1 MAARKSGSNGRTNG
15 SGKPKPAEPER
26 SNARRINL
34 ALQGGGAHGA
44 FAWGVLDRILEHGG
58 IEIEGIVGTSA
69 GAMNAAVTAYGLAIG
84 GNEGARATL
93 RTFWK
98 AISDAA
104 KMGPLQATP
113 LEKMFQ
119 KSPGSLEFSPAYIM
133 LDFMSRMFSPYQL
146 NPSNKN
152 PLREVLAKVID
163 FEKIHETGRVKLF
176 ICASNV
182 LTGRIRVFSQKE
194 VCVDA
199 VLASACLPFMF
210 QAVEVDGQHYWDGGY
225 MGNPPLYPLIYNC
238 ESRDILIVQ
247 LNPINIDHVP
257 QTAQEILDRIN
268 TLSFN
273 SSLMREM
280 RAVHFV
286 TKLIDEGFDDGGRLK
301 RMLIHTV
308 DGEGILNKLGVSSK
322 LNADWDFLMYLFEN
336 GRKRG
341 DDFLDQHYSKI
352 GHESSTRI
360 DEKFF

>member
-1 MAARKSGSNGRTNG
+1 MAVRKAGNGANG
-15 SGKPKPAEPER
+15 NGKAKPQVPVRE
-26 SNARRINL
+26 NVRRINL

-44 FAWGVLDRILEHGG
+44 FAWGVIDRILEHGG

-98 AISDAA
+98 AVSDAS

-119 KSPGSLEFSPAYIM
+119 KTPGSLEFSPGYIM
-133 LDFMSRMFSPYQL
+133 MDFLSRMFSPYQL

-152 PLREVLAKVID
+152 PLRDVLSSVID
-163 FEKIHETGRVKLF
+163 FEKIHSTGRVKLF

-210 QAVEVDGQHYWDGGY
+210 QAVEVGGEYFWDGGY
-225 MGNPPLYPLIYNC
+225 MGNPPLYPIIYNC
-238 ESRDILIVQ
+238 ESRDVLIVQ
-247 LNPINIDHVP
+247 LNPINIEKVP

-286 TKLIDEGFDDGGRLK
+286 TRLIDEGFDDGGRLK

-308 DGEGILNKLGVSSK
+308 DGQGILDKLGVSSK
-322 LNADWDFLMYLFEN
+322 LNADWDFLMYLHEN
-336 GRKRG
+336 GRARA
-341 DDFLDQHYSKI
+341 DEFLESHYAKI
-352 GHESSTRI
+352 GNASSTVI
-360 DEKFF
+360 EEKFF